1 MSYFNS
7 LMNQMLLV
15 RKDVNDIDFTAEFI
29 ENNQIIKE
37 LSDYLSDDSA
47 FAEYIP
53 VDLIESYNII
63 PKRITMEQR
72 RNLVLGIN
80 FFHSSEF
87 LDQHN
92 SECYVYN
99 ETDLDSLIKRRTQDF
114 EYMIVDQKPEYF
126 NDYTK
131 RGIKEEAYTYYKK
144 GNRFRKK

>member
-53 VDLIESYNII
+53 VGLIE
-63 PKRITMEQR
+63 
-72 RNLVLGIN
+72 
-80 FFHSSEF
+80 
-87 LDQHN
+87 
-92 SECYVYN
+92 
-99 ETDLDSLIKRRTQDF
+99 
-114 EYMIVDQKPEYF
+114 
-126 NDYTK
+126 
-131 RGIKEEAYTYYKK
+131 
-144 GNRFRKK
+144 

>member
-1 MSYFNS
+1 MTYFNS

-37 LSDYLSDDSA
+37 LSDYLSNDSA

-53 VDLIESYNII
+53 ADLIESYNII

-87 LDQHN
+87 LDHHN

-99 ETDLDSLIKRRTQDF
+99 ENDLDSLIKRRTEDF